1 MTVLTEGRGAAP
13 DRPASAAAIVAFVVR
28 KSLIPTAYT
37 PIWDANRLCPRTNK
51 GRQTM
56 AQGPDRRYMTRAQA
70 EAAQIDVGLRN
81 YMLRVYNYMALGV
94 AYTGAVAML
103 VASSPAAVQTLGSM
117 FWVFFIAL
125 LGMGF
130 FAPRLMATKSV
141 GVAQACYWVYATLW
155 ALILGPVLFMYAQMD
170 PMLVPKAF
178 FITAGT
184 FAGMSLVGY
193 TTKKDLSGLAAFFV
207 MGVIGVFIAMLVNVF
222 LLQSEMM
229 SLVLSIIVVLLFSG
243 ITAWETQQI
252 KNRYDEGDMGDVAAK
267 KAIFGAFELY
277 GTFVVMFIHVLNI
290 LGIMNE

>member
-1 MTVLTEGRGAAP
+1 
-13 DRPASAAAIVAFVVR
+13 
-28 KSLIPTAYT
+28 
-37 PIWDANRLCPRTNK
+37 
-51 GRQTM
+51 M
-56 AQGPDRRYMTRAQA
+56 AQGPDRRYMSKTQA

-103 VASSPAAVQTLGSM
+103 VASSPAAVQALGGGM
-117 FWVFFIAL
+117 FWVFFLGI

-130 FAPRLMATKSV
+130 FAPKLMATKSV
-141 GVAQACYWVYATLW
+141 GVAQLCFWVYATLW

-184 FAGMSLVGY
+184 FAGMSLLGY
-193 TTKKDLSGLAAFFV
+193 TTKKDLSGLAAFF
-207 MGVIGVFIAMLVNVF
+207 MMAVIGIFIAMLVNVF
-222 LLQSEMM
+222 FLQSEMM
-229 SLVLSIIVVLLFSG
+229 SLVLSIIVVLLFAG

-252 KNRYDEGDMGDVAAK
+252 KNRYSAGDMGDVAAK

>member
-1 MTVLTEGRGAAP
+1 
-13 DRPASAAAIVAFVVR
+13 
-28 KSLIPTAYT
+28 
-37 PIWDANRLCPRTNK
+37 
-51 GRQTM
+51 
-56 AQGPDRRYMTRAQA
+56 MTRSQA

-94 AYTGAVAML
+94 AYTGAVSMA
-103 VASSPAAVQTLGSM
+103 VASSPSAVQTLGSL

-141 GVAQACYWVYATLW
+141 GVAQGVFWVYATLW
-155 ALILGPVLFMYAQMD
+155 ALILGPVLYVYAQMD

-184 FAGMSLVGY
+184 FAGMSLIGY
-193 TTKKDLSGLAAFFV
+193 TTQRDLSGMAAFFI
-207 MGVIGVFIAMLVNVF
+207 MGTIGIFIAMLVNVF
-222 LLQSEMM
+222 FLQSELM
-229 SLVLSIIVVLLFSG
+229 SLVLSIIVVLLFAG
-243 ITAWETQQI
+243 ITAWQTQEI
-252 KNRYDEGDMGDVAAK
+252 KNRYSAGDMGDVAAK

-277 GTFVVMFIHVLNI
+277 GTFVVMFVHVLNI